1 MLIIC
6 KIGVFKLTLPPEVI
20 NILKMDLSN
29 LKTFLNGKASISDA
43 EFEAIMPF
51 VYLKIFKKNET
62 ILRQGEICSFVGF
75 LNQGLI
81 RSYYYDD
88 NGKEITTKLFFENCL
103 FTYVEGFMENSP
115 SNKFFVAIEDC
126 TALMIKKNNLLAIF
140 EHSPKFEKIFNLI
153 IMEDL
158 KNIMLDNEEKRNETP
173 QARYLKFQNQ
183 FPRAFNRIPLKYIA
197 SYLGIEP
204 QSLSRIRKRII

>member
-1 MLIIC
+1 MD
-6 KIGVFKLTLPPEVI
+6 FSQ
-20 NILKMDLSN
+20 LKN
-29 LKTFLNGKASISDA
+29 FLNGKLSISDT
-43 EFEAIMPF
+43 EFETIKPF

-62 ILRQGEICSFVGF
+62 IIRQDEICTFVGF

-126 TALMIKKNNLLAIF
+126 TALMIKKSNLLTIF
-140 EHSPKFEKIFNLI
+140 EHNSKFEKIFNLI

-158 KNIMLDNEEKRNETP
+158 KNIMQDNEDRRNETP

-183 FPRAFNRIPLKYIA
+183 FPQAFNRIPLKYIA
-197 SYLGIEP
+197 SFLGIEP
-204 QSLSRIRKRII
+204 QSLSRIRKRMTPKRESNLG